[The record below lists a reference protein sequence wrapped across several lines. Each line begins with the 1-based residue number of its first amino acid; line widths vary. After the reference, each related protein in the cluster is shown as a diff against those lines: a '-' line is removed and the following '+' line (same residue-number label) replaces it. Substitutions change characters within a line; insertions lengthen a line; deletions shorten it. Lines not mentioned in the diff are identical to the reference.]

1 MNVIFKERRARERE
15 RERERERDGQREKCD
30 KRKTNKLLSSLCVL
44 SNGMDNIFPY
54 LEFLKESAIQA
65 KFKRQRSTGKYK
77 RKVRKPRNQRQNY
90 NTVRAVSRQRPR
102 DASLFQ
108 HSFTD
113 DDICVKAG
121 IVQENVRRFNVSQ
134 TRMMAFPSAGVK
146 AAISLLDAHAD
157 VWL

>member
-1 MNVIFKERRARERE
+1 
-15 RERERERDGQREKCD
+15 
-30 KRKTNKLLSSLCVL
+30 
-44 SNGMDNIFPY
+44 MDNIY

-65 KFKRQRSTGKYK
+65 KFKRQRSSGKYK
-77 RKVRKPRNQRQNY
+77 RKARNPRNQRQNY
-90 NTVRAVSRQRPR
+90 STVRAVSRQRPL

-113 DDICVKAG
+113 DDIGVKAG

-134 TRMMAFPSAGVK
+134 TRMMAFPFAGVK
-146 AAISLLDAHAD
+146 AVISLMGAAD